1 MAKMLMGSSDP
12 EVTEGHSW
20 FWRSPT
26 WPSTGAPTAKKASK
40 KLNLMKTGLEAGSI
54 TGIIHHSRKVNQRKA
69 ELDQQGPAV
78 QQKVHPKKA
87 KMLTGSSNN

>member
-1 MAKMLMGSSDP
+1 MAKMLMGSSDT
-12 EVTEGHSW
+12 EVTERHSR

-26 WPSTGAPTAKKASK
+26 WPSTGAPTSKETLK
-40 KLNLMKTGLEAGSI
+40 KLTFMKTGLEAGSI

-78 QQKVHPKKA
+78 QQRVHPKKA